1 VSDHVLS
8 LSQNLVPCA
17 CRDSRFPPFRNERGK
32 MGHPFVWLGWD
43 SVGRV
48 LGDAGSLDF
57 ARDDGL
63 FSGLREWASRHTSAA
78 GSRSAIAY
86 YGTAEAVPFP
96 RGTKPH
102 PISEMNGVRS
112 SRFLFSTFPQQ
123 NTEKSC
129 ARQENPSTRRSRN
142 GIPQRLKAWSSLCLR
157 HD

>member
-1 VSDHVLS
+1 MKCTALPRPLRSPSWATPFRPAPCEAVVSDHVLS

-96 RGTKPH
+96 RG
-102 PISEMNGVRS
+102 
-112 SRFLFSTFPQQ
+112 
-123 NTEKSC
+123 
-129 ARQENPSTRRSRN
+129 
-142 GIPQRLKAWSSLCLR
+142 
-157 HD
+157 